1 MEKAR
6 LEQLFI
12 EKIHPNLKS
21 MLALDNPMKVPV
33 LKKIVINIG
42 VKEAISDS
50 KALNHA
56 EEIVMAISGQK
67 PSRRLARRSIASFK
81 LREGMPIG
89 VMVSLRRRKM
99 YEFLDRLIN
108 LALPRI
114 RDFQGVTRSFD
125 GMGNYNLGIK
135 ESSIFPEIDLAVGQ
149 KVLGLNITIHT
160 SAGSDENGFKL
171 LELFGMPFKK
181 LNKAIK

>member
-1 MEKAR
+1 MQKAR
-6 LEQLFI
+6 LEKLFI
-12 EKIHPNLKS
+12 EKIHPDLKQL
-21 MLALDNPMKVPV
+21 LALTNSMKVPF
-33 LKKIVINIG
+33 LKKIVLNIG

-50 KALNHA
+50 KVLNQA
-56 EEIVMAISGQK
+56 EEMLMAISGQK
-67 PSRRLARRSIASFK
+67 PSRRLARKSIASFK
-81 LREGMPIG
+81 LREGMAIG
-89 VMVSLRRRKM
+89 VMVSLRRKKM

-114 RDFQGVTRSFD
+114 RDFQGVNRAFD

-135 ESSIFPEIDLAVGQ
+135 EASVFPEIDLGVGQ

-160 SAGSDENGFKL
+160 SAGNDADGFKL

-181 LNKAIK
+181 LSKAIK

>member
-6 LEQLFI
+6 LERLFI
-12 EKIHPNLKS
+12 EKIHPELQK
-21 MLALDNPMKVPV
+21 MLALNNPMKVPV
-33 LKKIVINIG
+33 LKKIVLNIG

-50 KALNHA
+50 KVLSQA
-56 EEIVMAISGQK
+56 EDIVMAISGQK
-67 PSRRLARRSIASFK
+67 PSRRLAKKSIASFK

-160 SAGSDENGFKL
+160 SANDDEAGFKL

-181 LNKAIK
+181 LHKATK

>member
-1 MEKAR
+1 MKKAR
-6 LEQLFI
+6 LEQLFL
-12 EKIHPNLKS
+12 EKIHPELKS
-21 MLALDNPMKVPV
+21 TLGLKNPMKVPS
-33 LKKIVINIG
+33 LQKIVLNVG
-42 VKEAISDS
+42 VKEAIGDS
-50 KALNHA
+50 KVLSQA
-56 EEIVMAISGQK
+56 EQILTDISGQK
-67 PSRRLARRSIASFK
+67 PSRRLARKSIASFK

-114 RDFQGVTRSFD
+114 RDFQGVARNFD

-149 KVLGLNITIHT
+149 KVLGLNVTIHT
-160 SAGSDENGFKL
+160 SAENDEYGLKL

-181 LNKAIK
+181 INKATK

>member
-6 LEQLFI
+6 LEQLFLK
-12 EKIHPNLKS
+12 KIHPELKQ
-21 MLALDNPMKVPV
+21 MLALKNPMEVPSIQ
-33 LKKIVINIG
+33 KIVVNIG
-42 VKEAISDS
+42 VKEAIGNS
-50 KALNHA
+50 KALGEA
-56 EEIVMAISGQK
+56 EEIVTAITGQK
-67 PSRRLARRSIASFK
+67 PSRRLARKSIASFK

-89 VMVSLRRRKM
+89 VTVSLRRRNM

-114 RDFQGVTRSFD
+114 RDFQGVTRNFD

-149 KVLGLNITIHT
+149 KVLGLNVTIHT
-160 SAGSDENGFKL
+160 SAKNDEYGLKL

-181 LNKAIK
+181 INKATK